1 MPKLRLKIVKQRA
14 KNRPSHA
21 RNLLHS
27 AGRLI
32 QEKINMILDSDVL
45 PLIIAPSIF
54 MIFAGLEWWR
64 WYLEIPSPSPIFL
77 TVIAIGLGL
86 YCSYKLMGYKKHED
100 ERKTPQTPADP
111 HSELRQEK
119 ISNIS

>member
-1 MPKLRLKIVKQRA
+1 
-14 KNRPSHA
+14 
-21 RNLLHS
+21 
-27 AGRLI
+27 
-32 QEKINMILDSDVL
+32 MILDNDVL

-54 MIFAGLEWWR
+54 MAFTGLEWWR

-86 YCSYKLMGYKKHED
+86 YCSYKLMGYKKHND
-100 ERKTPQTPADP
+100 EWKTLQTPANR
-111 HSELRQEK
+111 HSELRQEN